1 MIVAVPDFPSIVAV
15 AVVVPGATAVTS
27 PVVDTVAI
35 AALAMDQ
42 LVVRPLNVF
51 PFPSFGVAVSCWV
64 APTVSDGDA
73 GVTSTVATAAGAGG
87 VGVVGVVGV
96 LGVVSEPP
104 PHADARTSSGSSKT
118 CQRMERT
125 GIIGREKVRGKLRP
139 PVPSRQQ
146 AGTTQTLQVE
156 TASRSDVMP
165 SRAGMN
171 SCASTPSKPLFAI
184 TLAIAG

>member
-1 MIVAVPDFPSIVAV
+1 VIVAVPDFPSIVAV

-96 LGVVSEPP
+96 LGVVSVPPP

-118 CQRMERT
+118 CQRMERM
-125 GIIGREKVRGKLRP
+125 GIIGRERDTRNCG
-139 PVPSRQQ
+139 VPSHP
-146 AGTTQTLQVE
+146 
-156 TASRSDVMP
+156 ASKRVRLRRYRSP
-165 SRAGMN
+165 PPRAVR
-171 SCASTPSKPLFAI
+171 SCHRAR
-184 TLAIAG
+184 G